1 LAFALFY
8 SSANNKQQKT
18 TEVAYVQGLL
28 LASVT
33 ASSGPIIRYTG
44 FVPIVGSAHSVF
56 ATYFDLN

>member
-8 SSANNKQQKT
+8 SAAKKQQKT

-33 ASSGPIIRYTG
+33 APSGPIIRYTG

-56 ATYFDLN
+56 ATFFDLN